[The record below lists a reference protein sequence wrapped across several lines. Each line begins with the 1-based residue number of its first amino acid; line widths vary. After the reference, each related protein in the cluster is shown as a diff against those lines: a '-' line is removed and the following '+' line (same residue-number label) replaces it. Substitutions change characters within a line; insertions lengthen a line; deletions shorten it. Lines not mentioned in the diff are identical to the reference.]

1 MTLAFEDGP
10 HTVYRVFVSL
20 NKSSFPLLWLT
31 LEFFPVRSPEPT
43 FGSCPR
49 DLDITW
55 DVIMLSSPTLFPASL
70 GNWILVIL
78 LLRITYI
85 YIYIYVCVCVCVC
98 VYINRYRYRYRYLP
112 FSGAE
117 FLKHLQFLVL
127 RVKMVFFVML
137 IR

>member
-10 HTVYRVFVSL
+10 HSVYGVLISL
-20 NKSSFPLLWLT
+20 NKSYLPLLWLT

-49 DLDITW
+49 DSDTTW
-55 DVIMLSSPTLFPASL
+55 DVIMLSSPTLFPATL

-78 LLRITYI
+78 QLRI
-85 YIYIYVCVCVCVC
+85 
-98 VYINRYRYRYRYLP
+98 RYLP

-117 FLKHLQFLVL
+117 LLKPLQFLVL

-137 IR
+137 KR